1 MKEKGGGEGEMKFCP
16 LFPLDPCDFKSIH
29 QENCQKYQVYK
40 YGKKLPYAPL
50 FLLNILKSKFYDLSQ
65 SQNHD
70 FDLSHAL
77 LGHNHD
83 FDLSQSHKILT

>member
-1 MKEKGGGEGEMKFCP
+1 MLMNLNYYLYSNLNSSTGTVPGN
-16 LFPLDPCDFKSIH
+16 L
-29 QENCQKYQVYK
+29 ENRTIYHSC
-40 YGKKLPYAPL
+40 G
-50 FLLNILKSKFYDLSQ
+50 IIWLKSKFYDLSQ